1 MQIIKSSN
9 IDFINNSKFTIFLS
23 SALILA
29 SIFSLIIN
37 DGPELSI
44 DFKGGTLI
52 AVKYTK
58 PVNINDLRSNLK
70 SVNISGQNFDFS
82 SAEIK
87 HFGNESSVALRIAN
101 IENEPENFSS
111 QLIEILKNS
120 YPDGYPKNKNDFI
133 LSIGKVSPKVGSEL
147 SGKAIMAIIYAISLI
162 LIYISLRFEFVFA
175 IGAIAAIA
183 HDVTI
188 TLGIFS
194 ILGYEISLPVVAAFL
209 TIVGYSL
216 NDTIVIFDRIR
227 ENLKTLKKDSIVD
240 TVNKS
245 INESLSRTIV
255 TSLTTFFVVLILY
268 FFGGEVIRYFSFAL
282 IIGVLVGTYS
292 SIFVASLIVVY
303 MQPKNWFYYNIIII
317 KIKKLEFSIV
327 HSQFGDFG
335 IFIRYNTLTNIVLP
349 NALKFIEAIP
359 SENKSAFMMKVRSQL
374 NQYFKGIRQSF
385 DLKVELNMS
394 TFFISTLE
402 EVKKIPYGFTRSYK
416 DIASNIK
423 SHKGYRAVANANA
436 RNPIPII
443 IPCHRVIKSNGD
455 FGEYGGGS
463 ILKKKLL
470 EFEKDI
476 FFSKPN

>member
-1 MQIIKSSN
+1 MQIIKNSN
-9 IDFINNSKFTIFLS
+9 IDFINNSKFTILLS

-29 SIFSLIIN
+29 SIFSLVIN
-37 DGPELSI
+37 KGPELSI

-52 AVKYTK
+52 AVNYTK
-58 PVNINDLRSNLK
+58 PVNINDLRSRLK
-70 SVNISGQNFDFS
+70 TVNIDGKNFDFS

-111 QLIEILKNS
+111 QLIEVLKNS
-120 YPDGYPKNKNDFI
+120 FPDGYPKNKNDFI

-147 SGKAIMAIIYAISLI
+147 SGKAILAIIYAITLI

-227 ENLKTLKKDSIVD
+227 ENLKTIKKDSIID

-292 SIFVASLIVVY
+292 SIFVASLVVVY
-303 MQPKNWFYYNIIII
+303 MQPK
-317 KIKKLEFSIV
+317 
-327 HSQFGDFG
+327 
-335 IFIRYNTLTNIVLP
+335 T
-349 NALKFIEAIP
+349 
-359 SENKSAFMMKVRSQL
+359 
-374 NQYFKGIRQSF
+374 
-385 DLKVELNMS
+385 
-394 TFFISTLE
+394 
-402 EVKKIPYGFTRSYK
+402 
-416 DIASNIK
+416 
-423 SHKGYRAVANANA
+423 
-436 RNPIPII
+436 
-443 IPCHRVIKSNGD
+443 
-455 FGEYGGGS
+455 
-463 ILKKKLL
+463 
-470 EFEKDI
+470 
-476 FFSKPN
+476 

>member
-1 MQIIKSSN
+1 MQIIKNSN
-9 IDFINNSKFTIFLS
+9 IDFINNSKFTILLS

-29 SIFSLIIN
+29 SIFSLVIN
-37 DGPELSI
+37 KGPELSI

-52 AVKYTK
+52 AVNYTK
-58 PVNINDLRSNLK
+58 PVNINDLRSKLK
-70 SVNISGQNFDFS
+70 TVNIDGENFDFS

-101 IENEPENFSS
+101 IENEPENFSEK
-111 QLIEILKNS
+111 LIEVLKNS
-120 YPDGYPKNKNDFI
+120 FPDGYPKNKNDFI

-147 SGKAIMAIIYAISLI
+147 SGKAIMAIIYAITLI

-227 ENLKTLKKDSIVD
+227 ENLKTIKKGSIVD

-255 TSLTTFFVVLILY
+255 TSLTTFFVVLILF

-292 SIFVASLIVVY
+292 SIFVASLVVVY
-303 MQPKNWFYYNIIII
+303 MQPK
-317 KIKKLEFSIV
+317 
-327 HSQFGDFG
+327 
-335 IFIRYNTLTNIVLP
+335 T
-349 NALKFIEAIP
+349 
-359 SENKSAFMMKVRSQL
+359 
-374 NQYFKGIRQSF
+374 
-385 DLKVELNMS
+385 
-394 TFFISTLE
+394 
-402 EVKKIPYGFTRSYK
+402 
-416 DIASNIK
+416 
-423 SHKGYRAVANANA
+423 
-436 RNPIPII
+436 
-443 IPCHRVIKSNGD
+443 
-455 FGEYGGGS
+455 
-463 ILKKKLL
+463 
-470 EFEKDI
+470 
-476 FFSKPN
+476 

>member
-9 IDFINNSKFTIFLS
+9 IDFINKSKLTIFLS

-37 DGPELSI
+37 NGPELSI

-52 AVKYTK
+52 AVNYTK
-58 PVNINDLRSNLK
+58 PININDLRSKLK
-70 SVNISGQNFDFS
+70 SVNISGRNFDFS
-82 SAEIK
+82 LAEIK
-87 HFGNESSVALRIAN
+87 HFGSESSVALRVAN

-111 QLIEILKNS
+111 QLIGVLKNS
-120 YPDGYPKNKNDFI
+120 FPDGYPKNKDDFI

-147 SGKAIMAIIYAISLI
+147 SGKAIMAIIYAVTLI

-227 ENLKTLKKDSIVD
+227 ENLKTIKKDSIID

-268 FFGGEVIRYFSFAL
+268 YFGGEVIRYFSFAL

-303 MQPKNWFYYNIIII
+303 MQPK
-317 KIKKLEFSIV
+317 
-327 HSQFGDFG
+327 
-335 IFIRYNTLTNIVLP
+335 
-349 NALKFIEAIP
+349 A
-359 SENKSAFMMKVRSQL
+359 
-374 NQYFKGIRQSF
+374 
-385 DLKVELNMS
+385 
-394 TFFISTLE
+394 
-402 EVKKIPYGFTRSYK
+402 
-416 DIASNIK
+416 
-423 SHKGYRAVANANA
+423 
-436 RNPIPII
+436 
-443 IPCHRVIKSNGD
+443 
-455 FGEYGGGS
+455 
-463 ILKKKLL
+463 
-470 EFEKDI
+470 
-476 FFSKPN
+476 